1 MEQRFLLSGNQMQRA
16 AVDPRNDQGAF
27 TGQSSVNVGAVAAAG
42 PGANSQPRSTRIL
55 RLHGQQVTSHLER
68 ITSPCSREQLVSRAA
83 RTIAGSPEHSDITAA
98 CHAPAGACGA

>member
-1 MEQRFLLSGNQMQRA
+1 
-16 AVDPRNDQGAF
+16 
-27 TGQSSVNVGAVAAAG
+27 
-42 PGANSQPRSTRIL
+42 
-55 RLHGQQVTSHLER
+55 VTSHLER